1 MGELFHYGIPQ
12 RFDND
17 PRGSGRYRKGS
28 GKTPQRNKDFIQRA
42 DELKKSGMTEK
53 EIANAFGMSINQYR
67 AARSISKNERQKEDL
82 ALAMRLKKKGYS
94 NVAIGERL
102 GHPESYV
109 RTLLDP
115 SKQQKI
121 DSATQLAEV
130 LKEQIEQH
138 PYLDV
143 GKGVNLQLGCS
154 ETQLKTAIAML
165 EEQGY
170 SKHSFNVPQVSDPS
184 HHTPMLVLTKDNV
197 SYGEVI
203 KNKEKISSPEGVY
216 LEDYGD
222 IVKKVRPPVSVDS
235 NRIQIRYSEDGGSDK
250 DGVIELRPGVEDIS
264 LGKSQY
270 AQVRI
275 AVDGTHYLKGMAM
288 YSDDLPDG
296 IDILFNTNKGKKTE
310 KLDVLKPMKEDPTN
324 PFGATVRQRDYI
336 GEDGK
341 EHQSA
346 INIVNDDTDWDKWS
360 RTLSSQFLSKQRP
373 EIAKRQLDLYFKQQ
387 EQEFENI
394 KELTNPTVK
403 RKMLEDFADGC
414 DSSAVHLKAA
424 ALPRQN
430 TFAILPINS
439 LKDTEVYAPG
449 YSNGEEVVLVR
460 YPHGGTFEIPK
471 LKVNNNNN
479 EGKRYLKNAEHA
491 IGINSKVAQQLSGAD
506 FDGDTVVLIPTK
518 GQKIKTSSPLRG
530 LENFDPKKEYPA
542 YEGMPKVGPK
552 TKFHKQN
559 EMGKVSNLITDMT
572 IKGATDDEI
581 ARAVRHSMVVID
593 AEKHNLNWKQ
603 SYVDNGIAALKE
615 KYQGGSNRG
624 ASTLISKAK
633 SEERIPERKTYYK
646 IDPETG
652 EKIFRETG
660 RTYKK
665 NGKDIL
671 YTTVTTKMAETKDA
685 RKLSSGTV
693 IEDIYASHANRLKAL
708 ANKAR
713 KEILSTGALKESPSA
728 KLTYKRERE
737 SLLSKLKLAQRN
749 SPFERQ
755 AQVVAQKI
763 VDLKVKENPDL
774 DKDDL
779 KKVRSRA
786 LDTARTRVGAKRN
799 PIDITDREW
808 EAIQSGAIS
817 DSKLSEILRYA
828 NPDAIK
834 QRATPK
840 TTKQLS
846 AATLA
851 RARSWLNAGFT
862 QAEVAEQLDISV
874 SKLQNALKEG

>member
-1 MGELFHYGIPQ
+1 MNELFHYGT
-12 RFDND
+12 
-17 PRGSGRYRKGS
+17 PRHSGRYPWGS
-28 GKTPQRNKDFIQRA
+28 GKNPQRNKDFIHQA

-53 EIANAFGMSINQYR
+53 EIATAFGMTINQYR
-67 AARSISKNERQKEDL
+67 AARSIAKNEQQKADL
-82 ALAMRLKKKGYS
+82 AMAIRLKEKGYS
-94 NVAIGERL
+94 NVAIGERI

-115 SKQQKI
+115 SKQEKI
-121 DSATQLAEV
+121 DSATQLANV
-130 LKEQIEQH
+130 LKDQVEEH
-138 PYLDV
+138 PYLDI

-154 ETQLKTAIAML
+154 ETQLKTAVAML

-170 SKHSFNVPQVSDPS
+170 SKHNFKVKQVNDPN
-184 HHTPMLVLTKDNV
+184 HVTEMIVLTKDDV
-197 SYGEVI
+197 SYGNVI
-203 KNKEKISSPEGVY
+203 NNKEKISSPEGIY

-222 IVKKVRPPVSVDS
+222 VVKKVRSPVSVDS
-235 NRIQIRYSEDGGSDK
+235 NRIQVRYSEDGGADK

-264 LGKSQY
+264 LGQSQY

-288 YSDDLPDG
+288 YSNDMPDG
-296 IDILFNTNKGKKTE
+296 IDIVFNTNKGKDTP
-310 KLDVLKPMKEDPTN
+310 KLEALKPMKDDPTN
-324 PFGATVRQRDYI
+324 PFGATVRQRDYL

-341 EHQSA
+341 QHQSA

-373 EIAKRQLDLYFKQQ
+373 ELAKRQLDLYFKQQ
-387 EQEFENI
+387 EQELENI
-394 KELTNPTVK
+394 KELTNPTIK

-414 DSSAVHLKAA
+414 DSASVHLKAA
-424 ALPRQN
+424 AFPRQN
-430 TFAILPINS
+430 TYAILPVNS
-439 LKDTEVYAPG
+439 LKETEVYAPG
-449 YSNGEEVVLVR
+449 YSDGEEVVLVR
-460 YPHGGTFEIPK
+460 YPHGGTFEIPR
-471 LKVNNNNN
+471 LKVNNKNPD
-479 EGKRYLKNAEHA
+479 GKRYLKNAEHA

-506 FDGDTVVLIPTK
+506 FDGDTVVVIPTK
-518 GQKIKTSSPLRG
+518 GQKIKTSSPLKG
-530 LENFDPKKEYPA
+530 LENFDPKIAYPA
-542 YEGMPKVGPK
+542 YDGMPKVGPK

-572 IKGATDDEI
+572 IKGASSDEI

-603 SYVDNGIAALKE
+603 SYIDNGIAELKE

-633 SEERIPERKTYYK
+633 SEVRVNERKTYYK

-652 EKIFRETG
+652 EKIFKDTG

-671 YTTVTTKMAETKDA
+671 YKTVSTKMAEAKDA
-685 RKLSSGTV
+685 KEISSGTV

-708 ANKAR
+708 ANQAR
-713 KEILSTGALKESPSA
+713 KDILLTGRLKESPSA
-728 KLTYKRERE
+728 KETYKKERE
-737 SLLSKLKLAQRN
+737 SLLRKLRLAQRN

-755 AQVVAQKI
+755 AQLVANKI
-763 VDLKVKENPDL
+763 VDMKIKDNPDM

-786 LDTARTRVGAKRN
+786 LDTARSRVGAKRYS
-799 PIDITDREW
+799 IEITDSEW
-808 EAIQSGAIS
+808 NAIQAGAIS
-817 DSKLSEILRYA
+817 DSKLSEILRYS
-828 NPDAIK
+828 DTDSIK
-834 QRATPK
+834 QRATPR
-840 TTKQLS
+840 TTKPLS
-846 AATLA
+846 SATLA

-862 QAEVAEQLDISV
+862 QAEVAEQLGISV
-874 SKLQNALKEG
+874 SKLNNALKEG